1 MKKLED
7 TSRPMQD
14 VLPIM
19 SEWMKDKAVKFDPK
33 ANKVTTDKG
42 DIIEY
47 EYLVVA
53 TGLQLNYDQVCK
65 LYNYFKYWFMKLKL

>member
-7 TSRPMQD
+7 TSRPMKD

-19 SEWMKDKAVKFDPK
+19 SEWIQDKAVMFDPK
-33 ANKVTTDKG
+33 ANTVTTAKG
-42 DIIEY
+42 DTIEY
-47 EYLVVA
+47 EYLLVA

-65 LYNYFKYWFMKLKL
+65 F

>member
-7 TSRPMQD
+7 TSRQMKD

-33 ANKVTTDKG
+33 ANKVTTAKG
-42 DIIEY
+42 DTIEY

-65 LYNYFKYWFMKLKL
+65 L